1 MPARKR
7 PAASAS
13 RDERETAADDNQATD
28 EAPDAVPADAA
39 AESVDEEVPMNRAA
53 RRAKGKG
60 ASQPRPV
67 GKIAPS
73 HVNNRH
79 GGRSYATRRSG

>member
-13 RDERETAADDNQATD
+13 RDERDNAAADSQPTD
-28 EAPDAVPADAA
+28 ETPGAVPADAA
-39 AESVDEEVPMNRAA
+39 ADSADEEVPMNRAA

-60 ASQPRPV
+60 ASQPRPI

-73 HVNNRH
+73 HINNRH

>member
-7 PAASAS
+7 PAANAS
-13 RDERETAADDNQATD
+13 HSERDTAADSQATD
-28 EAPDAVPADAA
+28 ETPGAVPADAA
-39 AESVDEEVPMNRAA
+39 DESVDEEVPMNRAA

-79 GGRSYATRRSG
+79 GSRSYATRRSG